1 MFYQNS
7 IHKKSVNQKQ
17 LALLVDP
24 DKYSQESLA
33 LFVELAKETLPDCIM
48 VGGSLVAGS
57 VEQVVQYIKSHTNI
71 PVVLFPGNSHQLCN
85 EADALLLLSLLSGR
99 NADFLIGQHV
109 VAAKAIRDS
118 GIESI
123 STGYILIDGG
133 CSTSVEYMSNTKPIP
148 RDKVEII
155 VATAIAGELIGNRM
169 VYLEAGSGAINPVSK
184 EAIQAV
190 RQAISLPII
199 VGGGI
204 RTVEQA
210 KDAYLAGAD
219 MIVVGNSLEKD
230 RFFMRDL
237 AQIRGR
243 A

>member
-85 EADALLLLSLLSGR
+85 EADALLLLLLLSGR

-155 VATAIAGELIGNRM
+155 VATAIAGELIGNRL

-219 MIVVGNSLEKD
+219 MIVVGNALEKD

-237 AQIRGR
+237 AQIRG
-243 A
+243 

>member
-1 MFYQNS
+1 MFYQDS

-219 MIVVGNSLEKD
+219 MIVVGNALEKD

-237 AQIRGR
+237 AQIRG
-243 A
+243 

>member
-85 EADALLLLSLLSGR
+85 EADALLLLLLLSGR

-190 RQAISLPII
+190 RQAVSLPII

-219 MIVVGNSLEKD
+219 MIVVGNALEKD

-237 AQIRGR
+237 AQIRG
-243 A
+243 

>member
-85 EADALLLLSLLSGR
+85 EADALFLLSLLSGR

-190 RQAISLPII
+190 RKAISLPII

-219 MIVVGNSLEKD
+219 MIVVGNALEKD

-237 AQIRGR
+237 AQIRG
-243 A
+243 

>member
-190 RQAISLPII
+190 RKAISLPII

-204 RTVEQA
+204 CTVEQA

-219 MIVVGNSLEKD
+219 MIVVGNALEKD

-237 AQIRGR
+237 AQIRG
-243 A
+243 

>member
-57 VEQVVQYIKSHTNI
+57 VEQVVQYIKLHTNI
-71 PVVLFPGNSHQLCN
+71 PVVLFPGNTHQLCN

-190 RQAISLPII
+190 RKAISLPII

-219 MIVVGNSLEKD
+219 MIVVGNALEKD

-237 AQIRGR
+237 AQIRG
-243 A
+243 

>member
-1 MFYQNS
+1 MFYQDS

-33 LFVELAKETLPDCIM
+33 LFVELAKETLPDSIM

-155 VATAIAGELIGNRM
+155 VATAIAGELIGNRL

-219 MIVVGNSLEKD
+219 MIVVGNALEKD

-237 AQIRGR
+237 AQIRG
-243 A
+243 

>member
-57 VEQVVQYIKSHTNI
+57 VEQVVQYIKLHTNI
-71 PVVLFPGNSHQLCN
+71 PVVLFPGNNHQLCN
-85 EADALLLLSLLSGR
+85 EADDLLLLSLLSGR

-190 RQAISLPII
+190 RKAISLPII

-219 MIVVGNSLEKD
+219 MIVVGNALEKD

-237 AQIRGR
+237 AQIRG
-243 A
+243 

>member
-1 MFYQNS
+1 MFYQDS

-109 VAAKAIRDS
+109 VAAKVIRDS

-219 MIVVGNSLEKD
+219 MIVVGNALEKD

-237 AQIRGR
+237 AQIRG
-243 A
+243 

>member
-57 VEQVVQYIKSHTNI
+57 VEQVVQYIKLHTNI
-71 PVVLFPGNSHQLCN
+71 PVVLFPGDNHQLCN

-219 MIVVGNSLEKD
+219 MIVVGNALEKD

-237 AQIRGR
+237 AQIRG
-243 A
+243 

>member
-1 MFYQNS
+1 MFYQDS

-155 VATAIAGELIGNRM
+155 VATAIAGELIGNRL

-190 RQAISLPII
+190 RQAVSLPII

-219 MIVVGNSLEKD
+219 MIVVGNALEKD

-237 AQIRGR
+237 AQIRG
-243 A
+243 

>member
-1 MFYQNS
+1 MFYQDS

-155 VATAIAGELIGNRM
+155 VTTAIAGELIGNRM

-219 MIVVGNSLEKD
+219 MIVVGNALEKD

-237 AQIRGR
+237 AQIRG
-243 A
+243 

>member
-1 MFYQNS
+1 MFYQDS

-190 RQAISLPII
+190 RKAISLPII

-204 RTVEQA
+204 CTVEQA

-237 AQIRGR
+237 AQIRG
-243 A
+243 

>member
-57 VEQVVQYIKSHTNI
+57 VEQVVQYIKLHTNI
-71 PVVLFPGNSHQLCN
+71 PVVLFPGNTHQLCN

-190 RQAISLPII
+190 RKAISLPII

-237 AQIRGR
+237 AQIRG
-243 A
+243 

>member
-1 MFYQNS
+1 MFYQDI

-24 DKYSQESLA
+24 DKYSPASLA
-33 LFVELAKETLPDCIM
+33 LFVELANETLPDCIM
-48 VGGSLVAGS
+48 VGGSLVAAS
-57 VEQVVQYIKSHTNI
+57 VQQVVQYIKSHTNI

-133 CSTSVEYMSNTKPIP
+133 CCTSVEYMSNTKPIP
-148 RDKVEII
+148 HNKVEII

-169 VYLEAGSGAINPVSK
+169 VYLEAGSGATIPVSK

-219 MIVVGNSLEKD
+219 MIVVGNALEKD

-237 AQIRGR
+237 AQIRG
-243 A
+243 

>member
-1 MFYQNS
+1 MFYQG
-7 IHKKSVNQKQ
+7 ILYKKSVNQKQ

-219 MIVVGNSLEKD
+219 MIVVGNALEKD

-237 AQIRGR
+237 AQIRG
-243 A
+243 

>member
-24 DKYSQESLA
+24 DKYSQESLT

-57 VEQVVQYIKSHTNI
+57 VEQVVQYIKLHTNI

-219 MIVVGNSLEKD
+219 MIVVGNALEKD

-237 AQIRGR
+237 AQIRG
-243 A
+243 

>member
-1 MFYQNS
+1 MFYQDS

-190 RQAISLPII
+190 RQAVSLPII

-219 MIVVGNSLEKD
+219 MIVVGNALEKD

-237 AQIRGR
+237 AQIRG
-243 A
+243 

>member
-1 MFYQNS
+1 MFYQDS

-57 VEQVVQYIKSHTNI
+57 VEQVVQYIKLHTNI
-71 PVVLFPGNSHQLCN
+71 PVVLFPGDNHQLCN

-219 MIVVGNSLEKD
+219 MIVVGNALEKD

-237 AQIRGR
+237 AQIRG
-243 A
+243 

>member
-71 PVVLFPGNSHQLCN
+71 PVVLFPGNNHQLCN

-219 MIVVGNSLEKD
+219 MIVVGNALEKD

-237 AQIRGR
+237 AQIRG
-243 A
+243 

>member
-219 MIVVGNSLEKD
+219 MIVVGNALEKD
-230 RFFMRDL
+230 RFFIRDL
-237 AQIRGR
+237 AQIRG
-243 A
+243 

>member
-1 MFYQNS
+1 MFYQDS

-57 VEQVVQYIKSHTNI
+57 VEQVVQYIKLHTNI

-85 EADALLLLSLLSGR
+85 EADALLLLLLLSGR

-155 VATAIAGELIGNRM
+155 VATAIAGELIGNRL

-219 MIVVGNSLEKD
+219 MIVVGNALEKD

-237 AQIRGR
+237 AQIRG
-243 A
+243 

>member
-57 VEQVVQYIKSHTNI
+57 VEQVVQYIKLHTNI

-237 AQIRGR
+237 AQIRG
-243 A
+243 

>member
-57 VEQVVQYIKSHTNI
+57 VEQVVQYIKLHTNI

-109 VAAKAIRDS
+109 VVAKAIRDS

-219 MIVVGNSLEKD
+219 MIVVGNALEKD

-237 AQIRGR
+237 AQIRG
-243 A
+243 

>member
-1 MFYQNS
+1 MFYQDS

-57 VEQVVQYIKSHTNI
+57 VEQVVQYIKLHTNI
-71 PVVLFPGNSHQLCN
+71 PVVLFPGNNHQLCN

-169 VYLEAGSGAINPVSK
+169 VYLEAGSGATIPVSK

-219 MIVVGNSLEKD
+219 MIVVGNAIEKD

-237 AQIRGR
+237 AQIRG
-243 A
+243 

>member
-57 VEQVVQYIKSHTNI
+57 VEQVVQYIKLHTNI

-219 MIVVGNSLEKD
+219 MIVVGNALEKD

-237 AQIRGR
+237 AQIRG
-243 A
+243 

>member
-204 RTVEQA
+204 RTVGQA

-219 MIVVGNSLEKD
+219 MIVVGNALEKD

-237 AQIRGR
+237 AQIRG
-243 A
+243 

>member
-1 MFYQNS
+1 MFYQDS

-155 VATAIAGELIGNRM
+155 VATAIAGELIGNRL

-219 MIVVGNSLEKD
+219 MIVVGNALEKD

-237 AQIRGR
+237 AQIRG
-243 A
+243 

>member
-1 MFYQNS
+1 MFYQDS

-85 EADALLLLSLLSGR
+85 EADALLLLLLLSGR

-155 VATAIAGELIGNRM
+155 VATAIAGELIGNRL

-219 MIVVGNSLEKD
+219 MIVVGNALEKD

-237 AQIRGR
+237 AQIRG
-243 A
+243 

>member
-1 MFYQNS
+1 VFYQDI

-24 DKYSQESLA
+24 DKYSQESLS
-33 LFVELAKETLPDCIM
+33 LFVELASETLPDCIM

-57 VEQVVQYIKSHTNI
+57 VQQVVQFIKTHTNI
-71 PVVLFPGNSHQLCN
+71 PVVLFPGNSHQLCSD
-85 EADALLLLSLLSGR
+85 ADALLLLSLLSGR

-123 STGYILIDGG
+123 STGYILVDGG
-133 CSTSVEYMSNTKPIP
+133 CCTSVEYMSNTKPIP
-148 RDKVEII
+148 REKVEII
-155 VATAIAGELIGNRM
+155 VATAIAGELIGNRI
-169 VYLEAGSGAINPVSK
+169 VYLEAGSGATIPISK

-210 KDAYLAGAD
+210 KQAYNAGAD
-219 MIVVGNSLEKD
+219 MIVVGNALEKD

-237 AQIRGR
+237 AQIRG
-243 A
+243 

>member
-1 MFYQNS
+1 MFYQDS

-24 DKYSQESLA
+24 DKYSQESLP

-190 RQAISLPII
+190 RKAISLPII

-219 MIVVGNSLEKD
+219 MIVVGNALEKD

-237 AQIRGR
+237 AQIRG
-243 A
+243 

>member
-1 MFYQNS
+1 MFYQDS

-24 DKYSQESLA
+24 DKYSKESLA
-33 LFVELAKETLPDCIM
+33 LFVELANETLPDCIM

-219 MIVVGNSLEKD
+219 MIVVGNALEKD

-237 AQIRGR
+237 AQIRG
-243 A
+243 

>member
-1 MFYQNS
+1 VFYQDS

-57 VEQVVQYIKSHTNI
+57 VEQVVQYIKLHTNI

-133 CSTSVEYMSNTKPIP
+133 CCTSVEYMSNTKPIP
-148 RDKVEII
+148 HNKVEII

-190 RQAISLPII
+190 RKAISLPII

-219 MIVVGNSLEKD
+219 MIVVGNALEKD

-237 AQIRGR
+237 AQIRG
-243 A
+243 

>member
-1 MFYQNS
+1 MFYQDS

-57 VEQVVQYIKSHTNI
+57 VEQVVQYIKLHTNI
-71 PVVLFPGNSHQLCN
+71 PVVLFPGNNHQLCN

-219 MIVVGNSLEKD
+219 MIVVGNALEKD

-237 AQIRGR
+237 AQIRG
-243 A
+243 

>member
-1 MFYQNS
+1 VFYQDS

-155 VATAIAGELIGNRM
+155 VATAIAGELIGNCM

-219 MIVVGNSLEKD
+219 MIVVGNALEKD

-237 AQIRGR
+237 AQIRG
-243 A
+243 

>member
-237 AQIRGR
+237 AQIRG
-243 A
+243 

>member
-219 MIVVGNSLEKD
+219 MIVVGNALEKD

-237 AQIRGR
+237 AQIRG
-243 A
+243 

>member
-1 MFYQNS
+1 MFYQDS

-85 EADALLLLSLLSGR
+85 EADALLLLLLLSGR

-190 RQAISLPII
+190 RQAVSLPII

-219 MIVVGNSLEKD
+219 MIVVGNALEKD

-237 AQIRGR
+237 AQIRG
-243 A
+243 

>member
-1 MFYQNS
+1 VFYQNS

-57 VEQVVQYIKSHTNI
+57 VEQVVQYIKLHTNI
-71 PVVLFPGNSHQLCN
+71 PVVLFPGNTHQLCN

-219 MIVVGNSLEKD
+219 MIVVGNALEKD

-237 AQIRGR
+237 AQIRG
-243 A
+243 

>member
-1 MFYQNS
+1 VFYQDS

-57 VEQVVQYIKSHTNI
+57 VEQVVQYIKLHTNI
-71 PVVLFPGNSHQLCN
+71 PVVLFPGNNHQLCN

-219 MIVVGNSLEKD
+219 MIVVGNALEKD

-237 AQIRGR
+237 AQIRG
-243 A
+243 